1 MPRQSQPASPIGRK
15 LAEGD
20 YCHIQTLSVA
30 SEPWACN
37 RAVRHRV
44 LIPMSLLQ
52 EQVPTPPLPPL
63 PPVQPGQV
71 GSITIAGPGGTTVI
85 DASHKF
91 TRNEVSALRRRRD
104 ELSNQLT
111 SASDRRNRLANSLED
126 ADGAVSRK
134 GIEDR
139 ISQLDGRIMGIE
151 ADIAANGR
159 LLQLAA
165 MNGFTTQDAST
176 SSPPP
181 ATPFGMSTGQLTG
194 ITIVGT
200 VFVLFP
206 IVVASAI
213 RMLKR
218 GSRQAA
224 PAPSPESAQRMERLE
239 QAVDAIA
246 IEVERIS
253 EGQRFVTRLLTEGTA
268 PALSIGQGSAE
279 PVRVSDREPARA
291 SRGTA

>member
-1 MPRQSQPASPIGRK
+1 MSPAF
-15 LAEGD
+15 
-20 YCHIQTLSVA
+20 
-30 SEPWACN
+30 
-37 RAVRHRV
+37 
-44 LIPMSLLQ
+44 Q
-52 EQVPTPPLPPL
+52 EQVPTQTPPLPPL
-63 PPVQPGQV
+63 PPTQPGQV
-71 GSITIAGPGGTTVI
+71 TGISITGPGGATTVI

-91 TRNEVSALRRRRD
+91 TRNEVAALRRRRD
-104 ELSNQLT
+104 ELSTQLN
-111 SASDRRNRLANSLED
+111 SASERRNRLANSLED

-139 ISQLDGRIMGIE
+139 IAQLDGRIMGIE

-165 MNGFTTQDAST
+165 MNGFSTQDASM
-176 SSPPP
+176 SVPPP
-181 ATPFGMSTGQLTG
+181 GGTPFGLNPGQLTG
-194 ITIVGT
+194 IAIVGT
-200 VFVLFP
+200 IFVLFP
-206 IVVASAI
+206 IVVASSI

-218 GSRQAA
+218 GARQSA
-224 PAPSPESAQRMERLE
+224 PPPSPESMQRMERLE

-253 EGQRFVTRLLTEGTA
+253 EGQRFVTRLLTEGSA
-268 PALSIGQGSAE
+268 PALSIGQGAAE